1 MYIVEKNPKKVTKE
15 FFGGIVFLSLITTSI
30 LLAGFINGKKQ
41 EPTYKV
47 SLPLT
52 AWQNMVYCL
61 KQSQAPSLTTNAL
74 IEEIGKQIDPILQ
87 QEQKI
92 QDSLNKL
99 KVKPKQ

>member
-15 FFGGIVFLSLITTSI
+15 FFGAVIFIALITTSI

-41 EPTYKV
+41 EPVYKV
-47 SLPLT
+47 SLTLSG
-52 AWQNMVYCL
+52 WQNMVYCL

-87 QEQKI
+87 QEQKV
-92 QDSLNKL
+92 QDSINKT